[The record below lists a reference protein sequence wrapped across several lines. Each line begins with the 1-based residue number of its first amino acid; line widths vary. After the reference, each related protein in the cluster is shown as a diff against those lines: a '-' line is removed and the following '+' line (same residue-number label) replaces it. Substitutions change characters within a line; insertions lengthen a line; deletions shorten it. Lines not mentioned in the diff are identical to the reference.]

1 MPEFSNPF
9 AGVAY
14 GRKLTKEELIRSIR
28 YSVAAEYE
36 AAQLYLQLSDSI
48 NDKVS
53 KAVLEDIAEEELV
66 HVGEFLRLLKY
77 LAPKEEESY
86 QKGYKEVEEMI
97 KKVKGKK
104 SYTS

>member
-14 GRKLTKEELIRSIR
+14 GRKLTKEELIRSVR
-28 YSVAAEYE
+28 FNVAAEYE
-36 AAQLYLQLSDSI
+36 AVQQYLQLRDSTD
-48 NDKVS
+48 DKVA

-66 HVGEFLRLLKY
+66 HAGEFLRLLKY
-77 LAPKEEESY
+77 LSPEEEKSY

-97 KKVKGKK
+97 KKTKGKK
-104 SYTS
+104 